1 MSSKSLSPNTAIFIL
16 SVLYTV
22 GVIGILLPLHE
33 QFVRLTP
40 LNLLVSLGLVLF
52 FHPHWKRSTWLL
64 LLLCFGFGFGME
76 LLGVQ
81 TGLVFGDYSYGQ
93 TLGWKIWETPL
104 MIGFNWVMLVYCSGV
119 TVNHFLVK
127 HSPWL
132 KTTLAATLMVLLDIL
147 IEPIAIRYDF
157 WSWAGNEIPLQNYL
171 AWFGIAFVLLRIF
184 FYIEERTNNKV
195 AIALFILQFLFFGIL
210 NLF

>member
-1 MSSKSLSPNTAIFIL
+1 MSKSLSPAAAIAIL

-22 GVIGILLPLHE
+22 GLIGILWPLHK
-33 QFVRLTP
+33 QFILLTP

-52 FHPHWKRSTWLL
+52 FHPHWKLSSRLL
-64 LLLCFGFGFGME
+64 LLFCFGFGFGME

-93 TLGWKIWETPL
+93 TLGWKIGGTPL

-119 TVNHFLVK
+119 TVNHFFTPQ
-127 HSPWL
+127 SPWL
-132 KTTLAATLMVLLDIL
+132 KTIIATALMVLLDIL
-147 IEPIAIRYDF
+147 IEPVAIRYDF
-157 WSWAGNEIPLQNYL
+157 WSWAGEEIPLQNYL

-184 FYIEERTNNKV
+184 FYIEEQTSNKV
-195 AIALFILQFLFFGIL
+195 GIALFILQFLFFGIL